1 MKIAAALLQG
11 GQMTTIF
18 FLLLLV
24 VSTSAFHLTTDN
36 IESATSGKTLFIKFY
51 AVSLLCLNPSL
62 LARQGRQ
69 AYHGWH
75 SLQ

>member
-1 MKIAAALLQG
+1 MKIAAALLQ
-11 GQMTTIF
+11 
-18 FLLLLV
+18 LLLV

-51 AVSLLCLNPSL
+51 AVSLLCLNPPEL